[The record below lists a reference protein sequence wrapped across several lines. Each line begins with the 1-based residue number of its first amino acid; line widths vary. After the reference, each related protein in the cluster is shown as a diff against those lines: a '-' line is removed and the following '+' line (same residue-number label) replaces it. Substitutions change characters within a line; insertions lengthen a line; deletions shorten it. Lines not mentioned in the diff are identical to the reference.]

1 MASELAKSKY
11 GARFPVISRMV
22 ASAALAAS
30 PFTYF
35 AVGAEPSVAE
45 PLTAEATWARAATRG
60 DKQAFGRLVDLHKR
74 AVFGLCVR
82 LLRDAEEA
90 RDAAQESFARAFG
103 ALGSYDAAQPFA
115 PWLFRIARNHCL
127 DVLRRRLPEARRL
140 DLDDASEEGAARDLA
155 DPDAP
160 RGDDAIERR
169 ELAGALERAVAS
181 LPTNYREVVHLFH
194 VEHLSY
200 KEIAATLD
208 VPIGTVMTWLHR
220 ARARLKDALTA
231 GGTEVLP

>member
-1 MASELAKSKY
+1 M
-11 GARFPVISRMV
+11 F
-22 ASAALAAS
+22 ASAAIAGL
-30 PFTYF
+30 PFTSF
-35 AVGAEPSVAE
+35 ALGGERSLAE
-45 PLTAEATWARAATRG
+45 PLTAEATWTRAATRG

-82 LLRDAEEA
+82 LLRDSEEA
-90 RDAAQESFARAFG
+90 RDAAQESFARAYG
-103 ALGSYDAAQPFA
+103 ALASYDVAQPFA

-127 DVLRRRLPEARRL
+127 DVLRRRLPDARRVEL
-140 DLDDASEEGAARDLA
+140 DGLPEDGAPQEIA
-155 DPDAP
+155 DPEAP

-169 ELAGALERAVAS
+169 ELAGALERAVAA
-181 LPTNYREVVHLFH
+181 LPANYREVVHLFH

-200 KEIAATLD
+200 KEIASTLD

-231 GGTEVLP
+231 GGAEALP